1 MVKVYNNTIVVLKM
15 GDLSMREIKTAWY
28 NVAGALWAVQA
39 VLSVINIFS
48 GEQNTVGI
56 GAALGNVVCY
66 ILCAVGMF
74 SGEINRF
81 HTGIKALSI
90 YISVVG
96 GLAIL
101 ALLMIVFVGAMY
113 GLGLFIIIMMLIL
126 GLVIAQYWMLTKIA
140 EKADDNIS
148 IEKEWFMPG
157 VLYGIAQ
164 ILGYIMLGYLA
175 NKMDGEYQLNA
186 GGVLSGSIISII
198 FGLAMLLTTGYAFY
212 DGQKGMNTSGAGGYN
227 NSFDDIPMVNPTA
240 RATGPYIYNPSKQ
253 VNNQYADN
261 QNTQS
266 GNPYSINQNNSTYYN
281 GSAPQNET
289 ASQENNTGAAN
300 TQSTGSSK
308 FTLKKD

>member
-1 MVKVYNNTIVVLKM
+1 
-15 GDLSMREIKTAWY
+15 MREIKTAWY

-56 GAALGNVVCY
+56 AAALGIVACY

-74 SGEINRF
+74 SGEISKF

-96 GLAIL
+96 GLAIV
-101 ALLMIVFVGAMY
+101 ALLMIVFVGAMF

-175 NKMDGEYQLNA
+175 NKTDGEYQLNV
-186 GGVLSGSIISII
+186 GGILSGSIISII

-240 RATGPYIYNPSKQ
+240 HIIMALCRKMKQ
-253 VNNQYADN
+253 LLRRTIPVLQIRRVQAAVN
-261 QNTQS
+261 
-266 GNPYSINQNNSTYYN
+266 
-281 GSAPQNET
+281 
-289 ASQENNTGAAN
+289 
-300 TQSTGSSK
+300 
-308 FTLKKD
+308 LH